1 MAREDLKPVRTKEE
15 AKIRGRAGGIASAA
29 ARRERKSFEA
39 TLKAILDTPMEELES
54 LSPRL
59 AICKGMIMK
68 AAAGD
73 KPAADWVRDTVGEK
87 PVDKQELSGPDG
99 EAVTLR
105 HEVSAEIADMLEKV
119 KGAQE

>member
-15 AKIRGRAGGIASAA
+15 AKRRGRAGGIASAA

-87 PVDKQELSGPDG
+87 PVDSMQL
-99 EAVTLR
+99 EAVVDVTTKEQR
-105 HEVSAEIADMLEKV
+105 DAAVSAALLGV
-119 KGAQE
+119 KHD

>member
-15 AKIRGRAGGIASAA
+15 AKRRGRAGGIASAA

-87 PVDKQELSGPDG
+87 PMDSMQLD
-99 EAVTLR
+99 AVIDVTTKEQR
-105 HEVSAEIADMLEKV
+105 DAAVSAALLGV
-119 KGAQE
+119 KHD